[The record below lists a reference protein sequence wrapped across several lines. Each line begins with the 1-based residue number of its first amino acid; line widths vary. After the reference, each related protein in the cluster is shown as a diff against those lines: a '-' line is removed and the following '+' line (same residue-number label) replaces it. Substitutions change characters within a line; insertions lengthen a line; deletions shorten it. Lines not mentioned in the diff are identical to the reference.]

1 MQSAMKTIL
10 VIDDEPKIHKV
21 VRGYLEQAGFRV
33 VVAEDGQA
41 GLIAFRHEKPDLV
54 VLDLMLPVMDGFEV
68 CRRMR
73 RESTVPI
80 IMLTARV
87 EEVDKLLGLES
98 GADDYVVKPFSPREL
113 VARVR
118 AVLRRAE
125 GLTTGDSVLRVGEI
139 VIDIEAHEVKVGNRA
154 VDLTPTEFN
163 ILAVLARSPGRA
175 FSRSA
180 LLEQITDVDYEGFER
195 TVDVHIRNLRTKLE
209 TDPKHPRYLTTIYGV
224 GYKLEDCT

>member
-1 MQSAMKTIL
+1 MKTIL
-10 VIDDEPKIHKV
+10 IIDDEPKIHRV

-68 CRRMR
+68 CRRVR

-87 EEVDKLLGLES
+87 DEVDKLLGLES

-125 GLTTGDSVLRVGEI
+125 GLTTGESFLRVGEI
-139 VIDIEAHEVKVGNRA
+139 VINIEAHEVRVGNRA

-195 TVDVHIRNLRTKLE
+195 TVDVHMRNLRTKLE

-224 GYKLEDCT
+224 GYKLEDCK